1 MPTRKLKPASRLEIS
16 GSEPFFADAVLT
28 SSVNLKDLTDL
39 ERSRIL
45 DSVVGADRILLL
57 LLFETSLE
65 PQDLLGLKTSDLD
78 LEKGELL
85 LHSGQR
91 ARLSPMLQKEL
102 GDYLRSHPNLT
113 YLLEGRC
120 GKSMTV
126 KWKRCVLEKLLS
138 RAEIFRAKRQD
149 QGLCSLPAQGRACS
163 AQREV

>member
-1 MPTRKLKPASRLEIS
+1 LWFHLRVVDIRN
-16 GSEPFFADAVLT
+16 LT
-28 SSVNLKDLTDL
+28 EQ

-57 LLFETSLE
+57 LLFTTGLE
-65 PQDLLGLKTSDLD
+65 PQELLGLKTSDLD

-85 LHSGQR
+85 LKGGEH

-102 GDYLRSHPNLT
+102 SDYLRSRPNLT

-120 GKSMTV
+120 GKPMTV

-138 RAEIFRAKRQD
+138 RAR
-149 QGLCSLPAQGRACS
+149 GVPG
-163 AQREV
+163 